1 MGQHSAPRARPAR
14 TAADARF
21 RLAHTLKPSLSRTQI
36 MITAI
41 FIALGFIT
49 TVAIKDN
56 SSDTLLANTRQS
68 DLVGVL
74 DNLAQREARLRQEL
88 TTLESERATLLG
100 GDEYAALNAA
110 KDRAKALAQMA
121 GTEAA
126 SGAGLTITISGNLT
140 AVTLLDA
147 IQELRDA
154 GASAIEISDKD
165 LNVRVVANTWFAD
178 VPNGVAV
185 SGTNLRVPV
194 TIKVIGDSKVLG
206 PALQIPG
213 GLSDTVSAAGGTVN
227 ITDSAAIVIKSVVPL
242 ATN

>member
-21 RLAHTLKPSLSRTQI
+21 RLAHSLKPALSKTQTT
-36 MITAI
+36 ITVI
-41 FIALGFIT
+41 FLILGFTT

-56 SSDTLLANTRQS
+56 SADTLLANTRQS

-88 TTLESERATLLG
+88 STLETERKNLLG

-126 SGAGLTITISGNLT
+126 TGSGITISISGNLT
-140 AVTLLDA
+140 AVNLLDA

-154 GASAIEISDKD
+154 GAVAIEISDKD
-165 LNVRVVANTWFAD
+165 LNVRVVANTWFED
-178 VPNGVAV
+178 VANGIAV
-185 SGTNLRVPV
+185 SGTNLRVP
-194 TIKVIGDSKVLG
+194 ISIRVIGDAKVLA
-206 PALQIPG
+206 PALLIPG
-213 GLSDTVSAAGGTVN
+213 GLSDTVESAGGTVTIN
-227 ITDSAAIVIKSVVPL
+227 ETAAVVIKSVVPL
-242 ATN
+242 ATS

>member
-1 MGQHSAPRARPAR
+1 MGQHSAPRHRPAR

-21 RLAHTLKPSLSRTQI
+21 RLRKTFKPTLSRTQI
-36 MITAI
+36 TITAI
-41 FIALGFIT
+41 FLLLGFT
-49 TVAIKDN
+49 TTAAIIDN
-56 SSDTLLANTRQS
+56 QADTVLSSARQS

-88 TTLESERATLLG
+88 ISLETDRETLLG

-110 KDRAKALAQMA
+110 KDRVKALALIA
-121 GTEAA
+121 GTEST
-126 SGAGLTITISGNLT
+126 SGAGIKIKISGSLT

-154 GASAIEISDKD
+154 GAKSIEIYDAS

-178 VPNGVAV
+178 GTNGVTVA
-185 SGTNLRVPV
+185 GTNLVAPI
-194 TIKVIGDSKVLG
+194 TISVIGDKSVLK

-213 GLSDTVSAAGGTVN
+213 GLVDTISTSGGQVT
-227 ITDSAAIVIKSVVPL
+227 ITDSTNISIKSVVPV
-242 ATN
+242 ATS